1 MDVKN
6 KPKAL
11 GEIDETTENCSNRFK
26 AVLSSFDV
34 NYFAPLF
41 IKDSR
46 NFELSEEQRTDSLAT

>member
-11 GEIDETTENCSNRFK
+11 GEVNEPNDNCSNRFK
-26 AVLSSFDV
+26 AALSSFDV

-46 NFELSEEQRTDSLAT
+46 NYELPG